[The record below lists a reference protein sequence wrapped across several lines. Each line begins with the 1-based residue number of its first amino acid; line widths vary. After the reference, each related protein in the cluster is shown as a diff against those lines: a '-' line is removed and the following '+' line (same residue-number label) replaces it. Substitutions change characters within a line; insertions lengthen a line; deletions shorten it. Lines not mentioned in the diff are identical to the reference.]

1 MWHSCKLYT
10 SCLSVTQ
17 QNINIKD
24 IGDVR
29 TDIPNIFYIAQSL
42 VTQQE

>member
-10 SCLSVTQ
+10 SCLSVAQ
-17 QNINIKD
+17 HNINIKD

-29 TDIPNIFYIAQSL
+29 TDIPNVFYIAQSL